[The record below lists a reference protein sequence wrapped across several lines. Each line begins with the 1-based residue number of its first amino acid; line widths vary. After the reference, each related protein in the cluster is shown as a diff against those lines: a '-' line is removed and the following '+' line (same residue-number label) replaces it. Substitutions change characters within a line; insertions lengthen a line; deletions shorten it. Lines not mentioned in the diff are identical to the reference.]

1 MTTSKQSAA
10 ATELPPVVDGEMA
23 AVMSVKVV
31 AKKTRAPKR
40 YTEGLLIEDM
50 DQAGKFVEDSDQA
63 KLLKR
68 ISGIGRPAT
77 RPPIIEGLKRRGLLK
92 NETINRKKYIVS
104 TPAGRSLIAVLPPEL
119 YDIAET
125 ARWEAELDAIA
136 EGQSS
141 AAEFERR
148 MVAQVSGRIH
158 LLKGLKPDRTL
169 SAIKSHFNRSKGAPM
184 TGTTTPSAPSDAQ
197 IAFAEKIS
205 NTFGIP
211 LPENLQTDREVC
223 KAFLDE
229 HAGKPFPPT
238 EKQLGFANRIAESK
252 GLSIPD
258 DVLTDSKKLSA
269 WIDTNK

>member
-1 MTTSKQSAA
+1 MAAPEQNTTEV
-10 ATELPPVVDGEMA
+10 TLPPVVDGERA
-23 AVMSVKVV
+23 TVASVKVV
-31 AKKTRAPKR
+31 AKKTRPPKR

-50 DQAGKFVEDSDQA
+50 DQAAKFVEDSAQA

-68 ISGIGRPAT
+68 VSGIGRPAT

-92 NETINRKKYIVS
+92 NETISRKKYIVS
-104 TPAGRSLIAVLPPEL
+104 TPAGRALIAALPPEF

-125 ARWEAELDAIA
+125 ARWEADLDAIA

-141 AAEFERR
+141 AAEFEQRL
-148 MVAQVSGRIH
+148 VAQVGDRVQ
-158 LLKGLKPDRTL
+158 LLKGLKPSTITP
-169 SAIKSHFNRSKGAPM
+169 AVKPHTNRSKGASM
-184 TGTTTPSAPSDAQ
+184 TGTAAPSDSQ

-229 HAGKPFPPT
+229 HASKPFPPS
-238 EKQLGFANRIAESK
+238 EKQLGFANRISTNK
-252 GLSIPD
+252 GVSIPAD
-258 DVLTDSKKLSA
+258 ALADSKKLSA
-269 WIDTNK
+269 WIDANK